1 MSVTDPIAD
10 MLTRIR
16 NANRNRMPSVEM
28 PASKEKKAI
37 LEVLKESGYIRDYK
51 MIEDKK
57 QGAIKVYLKY
67 TVDDEAIINN
77 LKRISKPGR
86 RVYRKVDEMEKVLD
100 GLGIAIVSTPKGVL
114 TDHECRKLKV
124 GGEVI
129 CHIW

>member
-1 MSVTDPIAD
+1 MSVCDPIAD

-16 NANRNRMPSVEM
+16 NANMNWRPSVEI

-37 LEVLKESGYIRDYK
+37 LEVIKENGYISEYK
-51 MIEDKK
+51 LIEDKE
-57 QGAIKVYLKY
+57 QGTIKVYLKY
-67 TVDDEAIINN
+67 TVDDERVINN
-77 LKRISKPGR
+77 IKRISKPGR
-86 RVYRKVDEMEKVLD
+86 RVYKKVNELGKVLD

>member
-1 MSVTDPIAD
+1 MSVCDPIAD

-16 NANRNRMPSVEM
+16 NANANRTPSVEI

-37 LEVLKESGYIRDYK
+37 LDVIKESGYISDYK
-51 MIEDKK
+51 LIEDKK
-57 QGAIKVYLKY
+57 QGTIKVYLKY
-67 TVDDEAIINN
+67 TVDDERVINN
-77 LKRISKPGR
+77 IKRISKPGR
-86 RVYRKVDEMEKVLD
+86 RVYKRVDKLGTVLD

>member
-1 MSVTDPIAD
+1 MSVCDPIAD

-16 NANRNRMPSVEM
+16 NANMNLAPSVEV

-37 LEVLKESGYIRDYK
+37 LDVIKESGYISEYK
-51 MIEDKK
+51 LIEDKK
-57 QGAIKVYLKY
+57 QGIFKIYLKY
-67 TVDDEAIINN
+67 TTDSDRVINN
-77 LKRISKPGR
+77 IKRISKPGR
-86 RVYRKVDEMEKVLD
+86 RVYKRVDKLEKVLD
-100 GLGIAIVSTPKGVL
+100 GLGIAIISTPKGVL

>member
-1 MSVTDPIAD
+1 LA
-10 MLTRIR
+10 
-16 NANRNRMPSVEM
+16 PSVEI

-37 LEVLKESGYIRDYK
+37 LDVIKENGYIKDYK
-51 MIEDKK
+51 LIEDKK
-57 QGAIKVYLKY
+57 QGVIKVYLKY
-67 TVDDEAIINN
+67 TVDNDRVINKI
-77 LKRISKPGR
+77 KRISKPGR
-86 RVYRKVDEMEKVLD
+86 RVYKRVDKLDKVLD

>member
-1 MSVTDPIAD
+1 MSVCDPIAD

-16 NANRNRMPSVEM
+16 NANANRTPSVEI

-37 LEVLKESGYIRDYK
+37 LDVIKETGYIRDYK
-51 MIEDKK
+51 LIEDKK
-57 QGAIKVYLKY
+57 QGTFKVYLKY
-67 TVDDEAIINN
+67 TVDEERVINN
-77 LKRISKPGR
+77 IKRISKPGR
-86 RVYRKVDEMEKVLD
+86 RVYKRVDKLDRVLD

>member
-1 MSVTDPIAD
+1 MSVCDPIAD

-16 NANRNRMPSVEM
+16 NANTNLAPAVEI

-37 LEVLKESGYIRDYK
+37 LDVMKDSGYIKEYK
-51 MIEDKK
+51 LIEDKK
-57 QGAIKVYLKY
+57 QGVLKVYLKY
-67 TVDDEAIINN
+67 TVDSDRVINKI
-77 LKRISKPGR
+77 KRISKPGR
-86 RVYRKVDEMEKVLD
+86 RVYKGFDKLDKVLD
-100 GLGIAIVSTPKGVL
+100 GLGISIVSTPKGVL